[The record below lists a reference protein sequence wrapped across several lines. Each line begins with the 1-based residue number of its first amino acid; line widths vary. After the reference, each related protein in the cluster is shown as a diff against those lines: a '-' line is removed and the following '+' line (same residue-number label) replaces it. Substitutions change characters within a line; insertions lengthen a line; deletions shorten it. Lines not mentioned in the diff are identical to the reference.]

1 MEDNNKPVTTSN
13 TYQILVIE
21 DEQDM
26 QELLREILGTAG
38 FSTVVTG
45 DGREGLEL
53 AKNVRPCLILLDLML
68 PGGKDAGIEVCRELA
83 KNKDTVSIPVVVVT
97 ARQELGAKLSS
108 FMAGAKRYVTKPFD
122 VDVLLREVKSA
133 LRQAYGELPPENGGK
148 LDPRD

>member
-1 MEDNNKPVTTSN
+1 MEENNKKDVLSN
-13 TYQILVIE
+13 SYQILVIE

-26 QELLREILGTAG
+26 QELLREILATAG
-38 FSTVVTG
+38 FSTVVAG
-45 DGREGLEL
+45 DGRQGIEL

-68 PGGKDAGIEVCRELA
+68 PDGKDAGIEVCRELS

-108 FMAGAKRYVTKPFD
+108 FMAGAKRYVTKPFE
-122 VDVLLREVKSA
+122 VDTLLREVKSA
-133 LRQAYGELPPENGGK
+133 LRQAYGELPPENGTR